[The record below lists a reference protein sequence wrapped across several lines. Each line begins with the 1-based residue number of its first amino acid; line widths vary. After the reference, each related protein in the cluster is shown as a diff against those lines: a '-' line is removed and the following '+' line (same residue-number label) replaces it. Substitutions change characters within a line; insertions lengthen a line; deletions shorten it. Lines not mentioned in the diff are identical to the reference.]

1 MQKFFKYLSFL
12 KKKLNTTNKVLFFM
26 SFVTL
31 SLIGFFLGLVVDI
44 YLPWNFV
51 FNTVR
56 CLVVLYVSTVLF
68 SFTFSIVTEIKQR
81 YNKRF
86 KYEWLKDLSFKQ
98 RTNLS
103 IIIAGI
109 CIILFVLTIKVNS
122 IYYTFVAGLLF
133 SLFIWL
139 VYFMRPTADEIE
151 AMYAGE
157 EDMRDIEYKKNRKK
171 KV

>member
-31 SLIGFFLGLVVDI
+31 SLIGFFLGLIVDI
-44 YLPWNFV
+44 YLPWNFI

-81 YNKRF
+81 YNTKF

-122 IYYTFVAGLLF
+122 VYYTFVAGILF
-133 SLFIWL
+133 SIFIWL

>member
-26 SFVTL
+26 SLITL

-122 IYYTFVAGLLF
+122 VYYTFVAGILF
-133 SLFIWL
+133 SIFIWL

>member
-51 FNTVR
+51 FNTIR
-56 CLVVLYVSTVLF
+56 CLVVLYVSIVLF
-68 SFTFSIVTEIKQR
+68 SFTFSIATEIKQR

-109 CIILFVLTIKVNS
+109 CIILFVLTVKVNS
-122 IYYTFVAGLLF
+122 VYYTFVAGLLF

-139 VYFMRPTADEIE
+139 IYFMKPTVDEIE

-157 EDMRDIEYKKNRKK
+157 EDMRDIKNNRK
-171 KV
+171 

>member
-12 KKKLNTTNKVLFFM
+12 KKKLNTTNKTLFFM
-26 SFVTL
+26 SFIML

-44 YLPWNFV
+44 YLPWNFI
-51 FNTVR
+51 FNTIR
-56 CLVVLYVSTVLF
+56 CLVVLYVSIVLF

-81 YNKRF
+81 YNKKF

-103 IIIAGI
+103 IIIAGV

-122 IYYTFVAGLLF
+122 VYYTFIAGLLF
-133 SLFIWL
+133 SLFICL
-139 VYFMRPTADEIE
+139 HILQLIRNNLNHKP
-151 AMYAGE
+151 
-157 EDMRDIEYKKNRKK
+157 
-171 KV
+171 

>member
-44 YLPWNFV
+44 YLPWNFI
-51 FNTVR
+51 FNTIR
-56 CLVVLYVSTVLF
+56 CLVVLYVSIVLF

-81 YNKRF
+81 YDKRF
-86 KYEWLKDLSFKQ
+86 KFEWLKDLSFKQ

-103 IIIAGI
+103 IIIAGV

-122 IYYTFVAGLLF
+122 VYYTFVAGLLF

-139 VYFMRPTADEIE
+139 IYCMKPTVDEIE

-157 EDMRDIEYKKNRKK
+157 EDMRDIKYNRK
-171 KV
+171 

>member
-81 YNKRF
+81 YNTKF

-122 IYYTFVAGLLF
+122 VYYTFVAGILF
-133 SLFIWL
+133 SIFIWL

>member
-31 SLIGFFLGLVVDI
+31 SLIGFFLGLIVDI
-44 YLPWNFV
+44 YLPWNFI

-68 SFTFSIVTEIKQR
+68 SFAFSIVTEIKQR

-122 IYYTFVAGLLF
+122 VYYTFVAGILF
-133 SLFIWL
+133 SIFIWL

>member
-44 YLPWNFV
+44 YLPWNFI
-51 FNTVR
+51 FNTIR
-56 CLVVLYVSTVLF
+56 CLVVLYVSLVIF
-68 SFTFSIVTEIKQR
+68 SFAFSIVTEIKQR

-122 IYYTFVAGLLF
+122 VYYTFVSGILF
-133 SLFIWL
+133 SIFIWL

-157 EDMRDIEYKKNRKK
+157 EDMRDVKYNRK
-171 KV
+171 